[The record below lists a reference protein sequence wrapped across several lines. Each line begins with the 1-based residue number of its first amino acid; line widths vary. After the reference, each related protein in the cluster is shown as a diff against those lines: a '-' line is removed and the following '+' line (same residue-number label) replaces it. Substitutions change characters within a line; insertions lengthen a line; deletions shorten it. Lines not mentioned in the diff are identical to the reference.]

1 MQNSKTFFQDDYKIY
16 NEESVDRIFKDDC
29 AEKKRT
35 GTGAFHMN
43 RNKNLFAET
52 KPEPEPCYT
61 WKREPMTWL
70 QFKEMPDMSRKG
82 YLDFLAKEV
91 KADRAKIS
99 RMFGVSLST
108 VTNEGKRVG
117 FRFPMRTVYN
127 IEGMRKADEDFKTW
141 LRSFDFQQNTET
153 VPAESKEPE
162 EPKEPKEPEETPK
175 TTKTESAEESVI
187 PPLSQIKG
195 KTTIKMEL
203 PGGAKLSIIIEGE

>member
-70 QFKEMPDMSRKG
+70 QFKEMPDMARKG

-127 IEGMRKADEDFKTW
+127 MEGMRKADEDFKTW